1 MKKIIVIHFL
11 LICLIGLALFSITS
25 CGNTEP
31 KKSYTEQLFE
41 GKHELRKFNVTTET
55 GERWSG
61 SYFLIGGGASGSTY
75 SNTKI
80 TFAWKLHSGEYALS
94 ELERSKIRVRIDSTI
109 KKPYITFRWSK
120 PRGNEEKT
128 LEYLMSGYVN
138 YIVVHCREEDFPTEV
153 NIKELN

>member
-1 MKKIIVIHFL
+1 MKKTIVIHFL
-11 LICLIGLALFSITS
+11 LICLIGLILCSITS
-25 CGNTEP
+25 CGNVESQ
-31 KKSYTEQLFE
+31 KSYTEQLFE

-55 GERWSG
+55 GERWSA
-61 SYFLIGGGASGSTY
+61 SYFLIGGGGSGSTY

-94 ELERSKIRVRIDSTI
+94 ELQRSKIRVRIDSTI

-120 PRGNEEKT
+120 SAHEEN
-128 LEYLMSGYVN
+128 LEYLMSYKVN
-138 YIVVHCREEDFPTEV
+138 YIVVHCREEDFPSEV